1 MLGGINNAL
10 FLTSFAGFFVLGIL
24 ILLLRWA
31 FSRGKSV
38 VERPRRSGNE
48 DEYGLLRVVATPTNH
63 IEGEILK
70 RTLHEHGIK
79 ATLTQTKQGP
89 RIMVFPE
96 EVKAAQAILRSNK
109 KN

>member
-10 FLTSFAGFFVLGIL
+10 LLSSFAGFAVLGVL
-24 ILLLRWA
+24 IILLRWA

-38 VERPRRSGNE
+38 AERPHRVGNA
-48 DEYGLLRVVATPTNH
+48 DEYGLLEVVAAPTNF

-70 RTLHEHGIK
+70 RKLQEHGIK

-89 RIMVFPE
+89 RILVFPN
-96 EVKAAQAILRSNK
+96 EVKAAAAILRSN
-109 KN
+109 